1 MKKTFVIAITWATYG
16 AFAEKY
22 HLMRRVLH
30 SPQVVTVITLQVIFF
45 TSPFSIIY
53 FFYFCFH
60 KILETF
66 NKMLVFYIFSF
77 HLEFITWE

>member
-30 SPQVVTVITLQVIFF
+30 SPQVVTVITLQVVFLPVLSVLLLFF
-45 TSPFSIIY
+45 F
-53 FFYFCFH
+53 FCFH

-66 NKMLVFYIFSF
+66 NKMLVFYFFFLSI
-77 HLEFITWE
+77 